1 MESYSKKAGYRSWL
15 TKWYIGFFTI
25 VVIGF
30 TSVIFLHISNQTWDK
45 FNYGVSQLGEEMLE
59 ELMELRD
66 DLDDDEFDPAFLAI
80 LPDHGYDLD
89 DFGPIKWT
97 PGLLEQFKSGVKQE
111 IIDES
116 IDNHLQDIGFVQI
129 SNLISGQLIYQSSEI
144 KKYNI
149 KFKAPQNKHW
159 GYRQFEYKT
168 SDNVLLKGVGYSGVR
183 ITKNYFVGLVLN
195 SSEYLQDKYKS
206 QQTAVAIYEIAEAID
221 RQADSLYLEDKD
233 RLIKMIQD
241 LNAWVYIYIYEEDRI
256 LWSTQDITKSD
267 IYIPYHEYDTEIIVM
282 PREILPKEYF
292 YNIFDDQGRNYRQY
306 TLIYD
311 LMPTYLY
318 KMDLAV
324 PTHYISQNL
333 SYLALFFTL
342 GALLLITIVW
352 TGGYFLIRRALRP
365 VDEIIRSV
373 NEITSK
379 NLDKRLPL
387 QNLENE
393 LTWLVQT
400 FNELL
405 DRLGR
410 SFQMQKTFIADASHE
425 LRTPLSIIMSD
436 IETALKTLDNG
447 TEARNILNNSVLE
460 IDRMARI
467 VDDLYLLAKTD
478 SGRLSVNKQAIRLDD
493 VLMAT
498 VSRCQALASK
508 KNIKLNID
516 NVDII
521 EYHGDEELLI
531 RALTNL
537 TYNAIKYSDEDSEV
551 GLLLFVKEKVAR
563 FSVRDQGI
571 GIAKEYQS
579 KIFDRFYRVDS
590 SRSRETGG
598 SGLGLAIAKWIC
610 DMHAGKISVVS
621 EPEQGSTFSIDL
633 PMNN

>member
-1 MESYSKKAGYRSWL
+1 M
-15 TKWYIGFFTI
+15 
-25 VVIGF
+25 
-30 TSVIFLHISNQTWDK
+30 
-45 FNYGVSQLGEEMLE
+45 
-59 ELMELRD
+59 
-66 DLDDDEFDPAFLAI
+66 
-80 LPDHGYDLD
+80 
-89 DFGPIKWT
+89 
-97 PGLLEQFKSGVKQE
+97 
-111 IIDES
+111 
-116 IDNHLQDIGFVQI
+116 
-129 SNLISGQLIYQSSEI
+129 
-144 KKYNI
+144 
-149 KFKAPQNKHW
+149 
-159 GYRQFEYKT
+159 
-168 SDNVLLKGVGYSGVR
+168 GYSGVR